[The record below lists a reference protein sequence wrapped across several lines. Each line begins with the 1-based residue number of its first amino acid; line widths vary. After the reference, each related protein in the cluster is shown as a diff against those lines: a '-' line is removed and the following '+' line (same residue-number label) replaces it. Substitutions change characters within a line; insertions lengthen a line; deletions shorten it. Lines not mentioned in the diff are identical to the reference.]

1 MIYARPKR
9 LTRKRPLMTVAPLRL
24 AAALAL
30 TLGIAVASPVA
41 AQSPFSPAAHVN
53 ETIITGFEVDQR
65 QRMLEVFRAPDASR
79 QAALDDLV
87 DERLQLNEAAR
98 RGITVSQTEQI
109 EGEEEFAARADLSR
123 EAFIAQLQSDGV
135 DPATFADFV
144 RAGVA
149 WRKVVQQQFGPGQ
162 VQVSDQDVARAAD
175 APPEPGLRV
184 LVNEIILP
192 ANTPQRAQ
200 QAQALAPQIS
210 AINSFDAFAAAAR
223 EYSATPSR
231 DQGGAIDWLEIS
243 NLPPQIGQ
251 LILNLSPGEVTQPI
265 SLPNAVAFFQL
276 RQIAEVPAR
285 SGPTTLEYAA
295 LYLPGGRSEATLAQ
309 AAQIAARVDTCDGL
323 ETMGPAQRDTLP
335 VGQIPQDV
343 ALELARLDP
352 GEIST
357 SLTRADGETLVV
369 LMLCNRSYRPADAEE
384 PDLGRLRNAL
394 LASRASERADS
405 YLAELRANASIRYE

>member
-1 MIYARPKR
+1 MIYARAKR
-9 LTRKRPLMTVAPLRL
+9 QTRKRPLMTVASLRL

-30 TLGIAVASPVA
+30 ALGFTVAPPVA

-53 ETIITGFEVDQR
+53 ETIITEFEVAQR
-65 QRMLEVFRAPDASR
+65 QRMLEVFRAPDATR
-79 QAALDDLV
+79 QGAMDDLV

-109 EGEEEFAARADLSR
+109 EGEEEFASRADLSR

-135 DPATFADFV
+135 DPATFSDFV

-162 VQVSDQDVARAAD
+162 VQVTDRDVARAAD

-231 DQGGAIDWLEIS
+231 DRGGAIDWLEID

-251 LILNLSPGEVTQPI
+251 LILSLSPGEVTQPI
-265 SLPNAVAFFQL
+265 PLPNALAFFQL
-276 RQIAEVPAR
+276 REIGEVAAR

-295 LYLPGGRSEATLAQ
+295 LYLPGGRSQATLAR
-309 AAQIAARVDTCDGL
+309 AAQIAASVDTCEGL

-335 VGQIPQDV
+335 VAQVPQDV

-394 LASRASERADS
+394 LANRASERADS